1 MLSVLQYQLNPMG
14 EFFMKL
20 RLSVWLVLLTLLIA
34 APLSAQVDEPIDT
47 IDIET
52 LPPDTTFEE
61 WEPVED
67 DTPEPPK
74 STTFVP
80 RSGIFGGP
88 TIEFSQLDPAKLDP
102 LLAGN
107 LVMYG
112 GEGFVILNGFMLGG
126 GAIGATLYDMSPS
139 YDEFSYG
146 YGGFLTGYDI
156 TIVKPFS
163 FRADLM
169 IGGGGL
175 KMIRKRPDLAA
186 GDSSGHE
193 ILERV
198 RNENFFMFRPGVSLG
213 FSPIPILDFR
223 LGVNYLFPVGGEDV
237 DDLKNLSFGLHMFF
251 GFGG

>member
-1 MLSVLQYQLNPMG
+1 MNLMG
-14 EFFMKL
+14 ELFMKL
-20 RLSVWLVLLTLLIA
+20 RLPLLLVVLTLLITA
-34 APLSAQVDEPIDT
+34 RLSAQVVSGDEIPPGDT
-47 IDIET
+47 LEIET
-52 LPPDTTFEE
+52 LPTDSTFEQ
-61 WEPVED
+61 WEPAED

-88 TIEFSQLDPAKLDP
+88 TIEFSQLDPTKLDP
-102 LLAGN
+102 VLAGN

-112 GEGFVILNGFMLGG
+112 GEGFIILNGFMLGG
-126 GAIGATLYDMSPS
+126 GATGATLYDLSPS

-156 TIVKPFS
+156 TLVRPFS

-175 KMIRKRPDLAA
+175 KMIRKRPDLAT

-198 RNENFFMFRPGVSLG
+198 RDESFFMLRPGVSFG
-213 FSPIPILDFR
+213 FSPIPVLDFR
-223 LGVNYLFPVGGEDV
+223 LGVNYMFPVGGEEV
-237 DDLKNLSFGLHMFF
+237 GDLKNLSFGLHMFF

>member
-1 MLSVLQYQLNPMG
+1 MNLMG
-14 EFFMKL
+14 ELFMKL
-20 RLSVWLVLLTLLIA
+20 RLPVWLVFLTLLVT
-34 APLSAQVDEPIDT
+34 APLSAQVDTSGPELPGDT
-47 IDIET
+47 LEIET
-52 LPPDTTFEE
+52 LPADTTFEQ
-61 WEPVED
+61 WEPAED
-67 DTPEPPK
+67 DAPEPPK
-74 STTFVP
+74 RTTFVP

-102 LLAGN
+102 ALAGN

-112 GEGFVILNGFMLGG
+112 GEGFIILNGFMLGG
-126 GAIGATLYDMSPS
+126 GATGATLYDMSPS

-146 YGGFLTGYDI
+146 YGGFLTGYDF
-156 TIVKPFS
+156 TIVRPFS

-175 KMIRKRPDLAA
+175 KMIKKRPDLTT

-193 ILERV
+193 ILERF
-198 RNENFFMFRPGVSLG
+198 RNESFFMVRPGISFG
-213 FSPIPILDFR
+213 FSPIPVLDFR
-223 LGVNYLFPVGGEDV
+223 LGVNYVFPVGGEDV